1 MYGLPE
7 SNKQKLNPKTAELIK
22 DHINH
27 NKDKPYSNTTGL
39 PGLHAEV
46 QAVND
51 VFNHLESN
59 NITLDE
65 KALSNVQVATYKLQK
80 DGKKAT
86 PAKKYKVK
94 SLLHVKTVKVFYV
107 HQ

>member
-1 MYGLPE
+1 M
-7 SNKQKLNPKTAELIK
+7 
-22 DHINH
+22 
-27 NKDKPYSNTTGL
+27 TGY

-51 VFNHLESN
+51 VFNHLQVN
-59 NITLDE
+59 NVKLDD

-86 PAKKYKVK
+86 PV
-94 SLLHVKTVKVFYV
+94 T
-107 HQ
+107 